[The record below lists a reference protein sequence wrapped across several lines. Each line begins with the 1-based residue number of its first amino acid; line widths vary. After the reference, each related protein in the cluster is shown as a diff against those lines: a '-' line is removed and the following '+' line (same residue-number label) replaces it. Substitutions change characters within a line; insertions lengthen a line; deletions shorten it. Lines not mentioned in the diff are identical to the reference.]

1 MMYTKQQLLEPKKQI
16 KQTLKTWTKKMPSSL
31 FHQLLSFLSMSLP
44 DSLLSPRSFLF
55 FPPSTYNHLAH
66 QPLFTMAPW
75 AFDFTD
81 RFGPIGDRTVLIE
94 KQLTEITDHKF
105 AQRHVLALARYMDN
119 GEEIMLKIRHE

>member
-1 MMYTKQQLLEPKKQI
+1 MKYTKQQLPEPKKQI
-16 KQTLKTWTKKMPSSL
+16 KQTLNHGQRTCTRHFSINFSTFSLSTPS
-31 FHQLLSFLSMSLP
+31 SFLSFS
-44 DSLLSPRSFLF
+44 
-55 FPPSTYNHLAH
+55 PPSTYNHLAH
-66 QPLFTMAPW
+66 QPPFTMPPW

-94 KQLTEITDHKF
+94 KQLTEITDLKF